1 MRLSYCFVT
10 ILLFGACTK
19 EKPEAPTYSEA
30 VYKVTFTGK
39 WTAPQFP
46 VPVNAHFTPIIG
58 MVHSSSAFMFRPGA
72 MATIGVER
80 VAEDGNSF
88 PLLQEI
94 DSLTALKKAASTQI
108 IFTPGLSNESTITIY
123 CNSNYP
129 LFSCMSMLAPTPDW
143 FLGIHDFSLKQGDGW
158 VSDSTVNLF
167 AYDAGTEQGDIFGQD
182 NPPSAPPQTVA
193 LLTPANASV
202 LAIGN
207 SSIAP
212 LGTLRFVRQ

>member
-1 MRLSYCFVT
+1 MRLLYCFFA
-10 ILLFGACTK
+10 IIAFLSCTK
-19 EKPEAPTYSEA
+19 EKLEDSVYSEA
-30 VYKVTFTGK
+30 VYKVIFTGK

-46 VPVNAHFTPIIG
+46 IPVNAHFTPIIG
-58 MVHSSSAFMFRPGA
+58 MVHSSSAFMFRPGV

-94 DSLTALKKAASTQI
+94 DSLTALKKATSTQI
-108 IFTPGLSNESTITIY
+108 IFTPGLSNSSTITIY

-143 FLGIHDFSLKQGDGW
+143 FLGVHDFSLRQGAGW
-158 VSDSTVNLF
+158 ISDSTVNVY
-167 AYDAGTEQGDIFGQD
+167 AYDAGTEQGDVFEQ
-182 NPPSAPPQTVA
+182 NNLPTTPQQPVT
-193 LLTPANASV
+193 LLTPVNAMV
-202 LAIGN
+202 LANGN

-212 LGTLRFVRQ
+212 IGTIRFVRQ